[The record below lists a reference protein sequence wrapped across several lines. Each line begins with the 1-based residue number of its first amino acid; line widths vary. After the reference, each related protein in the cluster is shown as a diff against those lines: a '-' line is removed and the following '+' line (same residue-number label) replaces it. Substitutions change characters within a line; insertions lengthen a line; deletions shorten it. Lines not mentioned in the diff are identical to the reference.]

1 MSTSTVALPSDLAL
15 SLDLIA
21 QHAQLCL
28 SAAQQK
34 EADQAFVRQS
44 GLPSL
49 VLMEQAA
56 SGISQKILEL
66 MEKDQIEKG
75 QGEVA
80 RLLILAGGGNNGG
93 DALAVGRQLFALT
106 DRRFPL
112 ELTIYLVSP
121 KPLQGDALAQYQAL
135 LADPKLKACLVDW
148 KKGGDELREYLQQGG
163 KTYIL
168 DGIFGSGFKASRP
181 MDPEIV
187 RMIETIQEARA
198 QRGQITV
205 VAVDLPTGLEASGC
219 RRGEAVLKA
228 DLTLTMSGPKASL
241 LLDPNFMDV
250 GKVETVPISMHQS
263 FLADTIQKPVQAKAE
278 PPLYWPQ
285 ASCGQAILRH
295 FATPANMHKL
305 SFAKSLLIGGDAG
318 MVGALVLAARAS
330 LALGCPYLTI
340 KAMDEG
346 VATKTLLA
354 ELLPEALTL
363 REAPSLS
370 TNPTLPEDSTL
381 PEALTL
387 SESWDP
393 DLYQAIAIGPG
404 LGTGQTARDLLRKV
418 LLSSAVLVCDA
429 DALNLLA
436 SDQGLME
443 LLISRGK
450 EGKVSILTPHW
461 GEYRRLVQ
469 CLSTDQSEQQVVE
482 QVEEATLDPVRGTEA
497 APIDAKE
504 MDSVKTAQL
513 DPVKAARALSQ
524 ACQAIV
530 YLKSAR
536 PILVEPWTL
545 SAQLLTYGSKK
556 LAKAGSGDTLTGSI
570 LACLS
575 QGIPPLL
582 AVTLAALL
590 QGFGSQRGGPDFRIS
605 DLPALM
611 AEVKAEWEEGLG

>member
-1 MSTSTVALPSDLAL
+1 MSASTVDFPSDLAF
-15 SLDLIA
+15 SLELIA
-21 QHAQLCL
+21 KHAQLCL

-56 SGISQKILEL
+56 SGISQKILDF

-75 QGEVA
+75 QIEIGPIEKGQGEA
-80 RLLILAGGGNNGG
+80 SRLLILAGGGNNGG

-106 DRRFPL
+106 DRRLPL

-121 KPLQGDALAQYQAL
+121 KPLQGDALAQYQAI
-135 LADPKLKACLVDW
+135 LADPKLKECLVDW
-148 KKGGDELREYLQQGG
+148 KKDGEEMREYLQQGG
-163 KTYIL
+163 RAYIL

-181 MDPEIV
+181 MDPELV
-187 RMIETIQEARA
+187 RIIETIQEVRA
-198 QRGQITV
+198 QRDGITV
-205 VAVDLPTGLEASGC
+205 VAVDLPTGLEAAGC
-219 RRGEAVLKA
+219 RRGEAVLTA
-228 DLTLTMSGPKASL
+228 DLTMTMSGPKASL

-250 GKVETVPISMHQS
+250 GEVETVPISMHQA
-263 FLADTIQKPVQAKAE
+263 FLKATIQGLDETGAE

-285 ASCGQAILRH
+285 VSCGQAILRH

-305 SFAKSLLIGGDAG
+305 SFAKSLFIGGDVG
-318 MVGALVLAARAS
+318 MTGALVLAARAC

-340 KAMDEG
+340 KAIDEG
-346 VATKTLLA
+346 AATKTLLA

-363 REAPSLS
+363 S
-370 TNPTLPEDSTL
+370 ED
-381 PEALTL
+381 
-387 SESWDP
+387 WDT

-436 SDQGLME
+436 SDEGLME
-443 LLISRGK
+443 LLTRRGK

-469 CLSTDQSEQQVVE
+469 CLSPDQSAGRVVE
-482 QVEEATLDPVRGTEA
+482 QVKVARLDPVKA
-497 APIDAKE
+497 AESDPIEAKE
-504 MDSVKTAQL
+504 MDPVETAKL
-513 DPVKAARALSQ
+513 DPVKAARELCQ

-545 SAQLLTYGSKK
+545 TAQILTYGTKK

-582 AVTLAALL
+582 AVTLAAML
-590 QGFGSQRGGPDFRIS
+590 QCFGSQRGGPDFRIS
-605 DLPALM
+605 DLPRLM
-611 AEVKAEWEEGLG
+611 AEVKAEWAVESR

>member
-66 MEKDQIEKG
+66 MEKDQKD

-250 GKVETVPISMHQS
+250 GKVETVPISIHQS

-363 REAPSLS
+363 SEDW
-370 TNPTLPEDSTL
+370 NPDS
-381 PEALTL
+381 
-387 SESWDP
+387 
-393 DLYQAIAIGPG
+393 YQAIAIGPG
-404 LGTGQTARDLLRKV
+404 LGTGRTARDLLRKV

-443 LLISRGK
+443 RLISRGK

-469 CLSTDQSEQQVVE
+469 CLDSNRGGE
-482 QVEEATLDPVRGTEA
+482 QVEV
-497 APIDAKE
+497 
-504 MDSVKTAQL
+504 AQL
-513 DPVKAARALSQ
+513 DPVKATKSDPIGAREMDLVKTAKLDPVKAARDLSQ

-545 SAQLLTYGSKK
+545 SAQILTYGSKK

-582 AVTLAALL
+582 AVTLAAML

-605 DLPALM
+605 DLPGLM
-611 AEVKAEWEEGLG
+611 AEVKAEWEEESR

>member
-1 MSTSTVALPSDLAL
+1 MSASTVDFPSDLAF
-15 SLDLIA
+15 SLELIA
-21 QHAQLCL
+21 KHAQLCL

-34 EADQAFVRQS
+34 EADQTFVRQS

-66 MEKDQIEKG
+66 LKKDQIENG
-75 QGEVA
+75 QGELS

-106 DRRFPL
+106 DRRLPL

-121 KPLQGDALAQYQAL
+121 KPLQGDALAQYQAI
-135 LADPKLKACLVDW
+135 LADPELKECLVDW
-148 KKGGDELREYLQQGG
+148 KKDGEALREYLQQGG

-181 MDPEIV
+181 MDPELV
-187 RMIETIQEARA
+187 RIIETIQEVRA
-198 QRGQITV
+198 LRGGITV

-219 RRGEAVLKA
+219 RRGEAVLTA
-228 DLTLTMSGPKASL
+228 DLTMTMSGPKASL
-241 LLDPNFMDV
+241 LLDPNFMDM
-250 GKVETVPISMHQS
+250 GEVETVPISMHQA
-263 FLADTIQKPVQAKAE
+263 FLKATIQGLDGTGAE

-305 SFAKSLLIGGDAG
+305 SFAKSLFIGGDAG
-318 MVGALVLAARAS
+318 MTGALILAARAS

-340 KAMDEG
+340 KAIDEG
-346 VATKTLLA
+346 AATKTLLA
-354 ELLPEALTL
+354 ELF
-363 REAPSLS
+363 
-370 TNPTLPEDSTL
+370 

-387 SESWDP
+387 SDDWNP

-436 SDQGLME
+436 SDEGLME
-443 LLISRGK
+443 LLTRRGK

-469 CLSTDQSEQQVVE
+469 CLSPDQSAGRVAE
-482 QVEEATLDPVRGTEA
+482 QVET
-497 APIDAKE
+497 AK
-504 MDSVKTAQL
+504 L
-513 DPVKAARALSQ
+513 DPVKAARMLSQ

-545 SAQLLTYGSKK
+545 SAQILTYGSKK

-582 AVTLAALL
+582 AVTLASML
-590 QGFGSQRGGPDFRIS
+590 QGLGSQRGGPDFRIS
-605 DLPALM
+605 ALPRLM
-611 AEVKAEWEEGLG
+611 AEVKAEWEFQYGL

>member
-1 MSTSTVALPSDLAL
+1 MSASTVDFPSDLAF
-15 SLDLIA
+15 SLELIA
-21 QHAQLCL
+21 KHAQLCL

-34 EADQAFVRQS
+34 EADQTFVRQS

-66 MEKDQIEKG
+66 LKKDQIENG
-75 QGEVA
+75 QGQLS

-106 DRRFPL
+106 DRRLPL

-121 KPLQGDALAQYQAL
+121 KPLQGDALAQYQAI
-135 LADPKLKACLVDW
+135 LADPKLKECLVDW
-148 KKGGDELREYLQQGG
+148 KKDGKEMREYLQQGG

-181 MDPEIV
+181 MDPELV
-187 RMIETIQEARA
+187 RIIETIQEVRA
-198 QRGQITV
+198 LRGGITV

-219 RRGEAVLKA
+219 RRGEAVLTA
-228 DLTLTMSGPKASL
+228 DLTMTMSGPKASL

-250 GKVETVPISMHQS
+250 GEVETVPISMHQA
-263 FLADTIQKPVQAKAE
+263 FLKATIQGLDETGAE

-285 ASCGQAILRH
+285 VSCGQAILRH

-305 SFAKSLLIGGDAG
+305 SFAKSLFIGGDVG
-318 MVGALVLAARAS
+318 MTGALVLVARACLS
-330 LALGCPYLTI
+330 LGCPYLTI

-346 VATKTLLA
+346 AATKTLLA

-363 REAPSLS
+363 S
-370 TNPTLPEDSTL
+370 ED
-381 PEALTL
+381 
-387 SESWDP
+387 WDP

-418 LLSSAVLVCDA
+418 LQSSAVLVCDA

-436 SDQGLME
+436 SAQGLMK
-443 LLISRGK
+443 LLSSRGK

-461 GEYRRLVQ
+461 GEYRRLTQ
-469 CLSTDQSEQQVVE
+469 CLSLDQSEKRVAEQVV
-482 QVEEATLDPVRGTEA
+482 A
-497 APIDAKE
+497 AR
-504 MDSVKTAQL
+504 L
-513 DPVKAARALSQ
+513 DPVKAARDLSQ

-545 SAQLLTYGSKK
+545 SAQVLTYGSKK

-582 AVTLAALL
+582 AVTLASML
-590 QGFGSQRGGPDFRIS
+590 QGLGSQRGGPDFRIS
-605 DLPALM
+605 ALPRLM
-611 AEVKAEWEEGLG
+611 AEVKAEWEFQYGL

>member
-1 MSTSTVALPSDLAL
+1 MSASTVDFPSDLAF
-15 SLDLIA
+15 SLELIA
-21 QHAQLCL
+21 KHAQLCL

-34 EADQAFVRQS
+34 EADQTFVRQS

-66 MEKDQIEKG
+66 LKKDQIENG
-75 QGEVA
+75 QGELS

-106 DRRFPL
+106 DRRLPL

-121 KPLQGDALAQYQAL
+121 KPLQGDALAQYQAI
-135 LADPKLKACLVDW
+135 LADPKLKECLVDW
-148 KKGGDELREYLQQGG
+148 KKDGKEMREYLQQGG

-181 MDPEIV
+181 MDPELV
-187 RMIETIQEARA
+187 RIIETIQEVRA
-198 QRGQITV
+198 LRGGITV

-219 RRGEAVLKA
+219 RRGEAVLTA
-228 DLTLTMSGPKASL
+228 DLTMTMSGPKASL

-250 GKVETVPISMHQS
+250 GEVETVPISMHQA
-263 FLADTIQKPVQAKAE
+263 FLKATIQGLDETGAE

-285 ASCGQAILRH
+285 VSCGQAILRH

-305 SFAKSLLIGGDAG
+305 SFAKSLFIGGDAG
-318 MVGALVLAARAS
+318 MTGALILAARAS

-340 KAMDEG
+340 KAIDEG
-346 VATKTLLA
+346 AATKTLLA

-363 REAPSLS
+363 S
-370 TNPTLPEDSTL
+370 ED
-381 PEALTL
+381 
-387 SESWDP
+387 WDP

-436 SDQGLME
+436 SDEGLME
-443 LLISRGK
+443 LLTRRGK

-469 CLSTDQSEQQVVE
+469 CLSPDQSVGRVVE
-482 QVEEATLDPVRGTEA
+482 QVKVASLDSVKATESDPIGAKEMDPVEIAKLDPVR
-497 APIDAKE
+497 
-504 MDSVKTAQL
+504 
-513 DPVKAARALSQ
+513 AARELSQ
-524 ACQAIV
+524 AYQAIV

-545 SAQLLTYGSKK
+545 SAQVLTYGSKK

-582 AVTLAALL
+582 AVTLAAML

-605 DLPALM
+605 ALPRLM
-611 AEVKAEWEEGLG
+611 SEVKAEWAVESR

>member
-1 MSTSTVALPSDLAL
+1 MSPTSVACPSDLAFN
-15 SLDLIA
+15 LDLIA

-66 MEKDQIEKG
+66 MEKDQMEKGQRKKDQIEKG
-75 QGEVA
+75 QREVS

-112 ELTIYLVSP
+112 DLTMYLVNP

-135 LADPKLKACLVDW
+135 LADPKLKECLVDW
-148 KKGGDELREYLQQGG
+148 KKDGKALREYLQQGG
-163 KTYIL
+163 RTYIL
-168 DGIFGSGFKASRP
+168 DGIFGSGFRASRP

-187 RMIETIQEARA
+187 RIIETIQEAQA
-198 QRGQITV
+198 QRSGITV
-205 VAVDLPTGLEASGC
+205 VAVDLPTGLEAAGC
-219 RRGEAVLKA
+219 RRGEAVLTA
-228 DLTLTMSGPKASL
+228 DLTMTMSGPKASL

-250 GKVETVPISMHQS
+250 GEVETVPISMHQA
-263 FLADTIQKPVQAKAE
+263 FLKATIQGPVETGAE

-318 MVGALVLAARAS
+318 MTGALVLAARAS
-330 LALGCPYLTI
+330 LAIGCPYLTI
-340 KAMDEG
+340 KAVDDG
-346 VATKTLLA
+346 AATKTLLA

-363 REAPSLS
+363 
-370 TNPTLPEDSTL
+370 
-381 PEALTL
+381 
-387 SESWDP
+387 SENWDP

-450 EGKVSILTPHW
+450 KGKVSILTPHW
-461 GEYRRLVQ
+461 GEYRRLIRG
-469 CLSTDQSEQQVVE
+469 LSPDQSEEREAE
-482 QVEEATLDPVRGTEA
+482 QVEAARLDPVR
-497 APIDAKE
+497 
-504 MDSVKTAQL
+504 
-513 DPVKAARALSQ
+513 AARDLSQ
-524 ACQAIV
+524 AYQAIV

-545 SAQLLTYGSKK
+545 SAQVLTYGSKK

-582 AVTLAALL
+582 AVTLAAML

-605 DLPALM
+605 DLPRLM
-611 AEVKAEWEEGLG
+611 AEVKAEWEEESR

>member
-1 MSTSTVALPSDLAL
+1 MSTVFPPDFPSDLAC

-21 QHAQLCL
+21 KHAELCL

-34 EADQAFVRQS
+34 KADQAFIRQS

-66 MEKDQIEKG
+66 MKKDQMEKGQIKKNPIEKG
-75 QGEVA
+75 QGEA
-80 RLLILAGGGNNGG
+80 PRLLILAGGGNNGG

-121 KPLQGDALAQYQAL
+121 KPLQGDALAQYQAI
-135 LADPKLKACLVDW
+135 LADPKLKECLVDW
-148 KKGGDELREYLQQGG
+148 KKDGEEMREYLQQGG
-163 KTYIL
+163 RTYIL
-168 DGIFGSGFKASRP
+168 DGIFGSGFRASRP

-187 RMIETIQEARA
+187 RMIEIIQELRA
-198 QRGQITV
+198 KRGGVTV
-205 VAVDLPTGLEASGC
+205 VAVDLPTGLEAAGC
-219 RRGEAVLKA
+219 RRGEAVLTA
-228 DLTLTMSGPKASL
+228 DLTMTMSGPKASL

-250 GKVETVPISMHQS
+250 GEVETVPISMHQA
-263 FLADTIQKPVQAKAE
+263 FLAATIQGPVETGTE
-278 PPLYWPQ
+278 PPLYWPH

-305 SFAKSLLIGGDAG
+305 SFAKSLFIGGDVG
-318 MVGALVLAARAS
+318 MTGALVLAARAS

-340 KAMDEG
+340 KAIDEG
-346 VATKTLLA
+346 AATKTLLA

-363 REAPSLS
+363 SEDW
-370 TNPTLPEDSTL
+370 NPDS
-381 PEALTL
+381 
-387 SESWDP
+387 
-393 DLYQAIAIGPG
+393 YQAIAIGPG
-404 LGTGQTARDLLRKV
+404 LGTGRTARDLLRKV

-469 CLSTDQSEQQVVE
+469 CLDPNRGGEQVEVAQVDVE
-482 QVEEATLDPVRGTEA
+482 QVEV
-497 APIDAKE
+497 
-504 MDSVKTAQL
+504 AQL
-513 DPVKAARALSQ
+513 DPVRVTESDSIDAKQMDPAENAKLDPVRAARELSQ

-545 SAQLLTYGSKK
+545 SAQVLTYGSKK

-570 LACLS
+570 LACLG

-582 AVTLAALL
+582 AVTLAAML

-605 DLPALM
+605 DLPRLM
-611 AEVKAEWEEGLG
+611 AEVKAEWEEESH